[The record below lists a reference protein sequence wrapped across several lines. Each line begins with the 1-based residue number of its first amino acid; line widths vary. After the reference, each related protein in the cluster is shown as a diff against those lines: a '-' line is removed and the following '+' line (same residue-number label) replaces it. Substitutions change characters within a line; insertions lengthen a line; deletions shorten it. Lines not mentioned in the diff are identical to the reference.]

1 MDKMDNGHRGHFKNA
16 FLSPT
21 HFGKEGK
28 QGFAGEA
35 IYLGVILVFVCADV
49 VLYLGGNWR
58 KCQKRV
64 RRSSDCELSI
74 APFVK

>member
-1 MDKMDNGHRGHFKNA
+1 MDKMDNGHRGHLKNA

-35 IYLGVILVFVCADV
+35 V
-49 VLYLGGNWR
+49 VPPLFLLWYFAIVWLHISP
-58 KCQKRV
+58 V
-64 RRSSDCELSI
+64 
-74 APFVK
+74 PFTSR